1 MTCSNSGRTFNDL
14 VQPVDTRCIL
24 VNCFHL
30 ELTVLYQ
37 CTMVILYFDIDTF
50 YILTLLYLNVALPKT
65 RQSQF
70 DIQFRVYI
78 MLERLGK

>member
-1 MTCSNSGRTFNDL
+1 
-14 VQPVDTRCIL
+14 
-24 VNCFHL
+24 
-30 ELTVLYQ
+30 
-37 CTMVILYFDIDTF
+37 MVILYFDIDTF

-70 DIQFRVYI
+70 NIQFRVYI